1 MLRGDTPAA
10 GRRLGEVLRR
20 LQRGLAVAVSFQA
33 ARGGAAVARLRVYDG
48 YRSRPYRVRG
58 RTPARIGPAGGRE
71 VTTGNLFS
79 YVT

>member
-10 GRRLGEVLRR
+10 GRHLGEVLRR

-48 YRSRPYRVRG
+48 YRSRPDRVRA
-58 RTPARIGPAGGRE
+58 RTPARIGPAGRRE
-71 VTTGNLFS
+71 VTMGNLFS